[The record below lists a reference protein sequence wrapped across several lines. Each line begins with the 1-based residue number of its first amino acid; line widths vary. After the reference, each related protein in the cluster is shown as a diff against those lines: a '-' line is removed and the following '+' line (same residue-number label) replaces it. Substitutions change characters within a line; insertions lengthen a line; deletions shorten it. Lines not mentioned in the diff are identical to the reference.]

1 MNRPNPILPC
11 YHKIKI
17 TNVNGFCSGSNKF
30 LLTYEDWKQ
39 WDKDQWM
46 AKERHK
52 KTQQISVAF
61 PETAPVNRTL
71 SDTFKINNSCILKV
85 NSDVYANHVVQA
97 TSRDYINPIKIKI
110 R

>member
-1 MNRPNPILPC
+1 
-11 YHKIKI
+11 
-17 TNVNGFCSGSNKF
+17 
-30 LLTYEDWKQ
+30 
-39 WDKDQWM
+39 M

-85 NSDVYANHVVQA
+85 NSAVYANHVVQA
-97 TSRDYINPIKIKI
+97 TSRDYINPIKIKFFNPLTRDPYYTQELNI
-110 R
+110 SRFVIAFFVTILKEEM